1 MLNRG
6 LVQIVAIRLQLGA
19 SPTNKEFQMSEPLPD
34 LEPSECALLVLDF
47 QNLVLGTLPDSDVLV
62 KQTAEAVRAMRA
74 HGVQIVFVRVG
85 LTEQD
90 FDAVPETNIA
100 FSLAAKY
107 GMLKADDP
115 TTAFHHDLT
124 PRCEDLV
131 ARKVRVGAFSRTNL
145 DEQLT
150 NLGITTLFLAGLH
163 TSGVVL
169 STVREAADRD
179 YRMVL
184 LEECIADPDAE
195 LHKTLMTKVFPKQA
209 AAASLA
215 EVDSLF

>member
-1 MLNRG
+1 
-6 LVQIVAIRLQLGA
+6 
-19 SPTNKEFQMSEPLPD
+19 MSQPLPD

-47 QNLVLGTLPDSDVLV
+47 QNVVLGTLPDSDVVV
-62 KQTAEAVRAMRA
+62 KQTTEAVRTMRE
-74 HGVQIVFVRVG
+74 HGVQIVFIRVG

-90 FDAVPETNIA
+90 FDAVPQTNMA
-100 FSLAAKY
+100 FSLAAKH
-107 GMLKADDP
+107 GMLKAEDP
-115 TTAFHHDLT
+115 GTAFHIDLT

-131 ARKVRVGAFSRTNL
+131 ARKVRVGAFSTTNL

-150 NLGITTLFLAGLH
+150 NLGITTLFIAGLH

-195 LHKTLMTKVFPKQA
+195 LHETLMTKVFPKQA
-209 AAASLA
+209 AVASVADL
-215 EVDSLF
+215 DSRF